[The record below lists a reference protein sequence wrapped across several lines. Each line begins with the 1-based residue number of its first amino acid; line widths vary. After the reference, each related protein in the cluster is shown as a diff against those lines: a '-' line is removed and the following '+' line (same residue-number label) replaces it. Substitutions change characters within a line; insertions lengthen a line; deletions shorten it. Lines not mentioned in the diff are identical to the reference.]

1 MKTKAIALIIM
12 LSVGSIAA
20 AQYYNEYYHR
30 TGDTV
35 QGQPDNGYFMWWGM
49 EDLLQNNHGF
59 LINYDDGQRGV
70 WMAPYYTPTPLK
82 ILGIAGFPFSQGGEP
97 SVDYTTVPE
106 YFYLYDNGSTTE
118 QKTASSLVFRK
129 RVPWDRTQPDRK
141 FRCRYTNYWADSC
154 CSRPDVDVV
163 GDGLYECYFDSAVIV
178 TDTFYVGWS
187 CHCNV
192 LPPGTSTRTQ
202 YLAVYPSPVVRTQCT
217 AADTMFSEPLAPGIH
232 CPLNPNVFPCY
243 FPVFDY
249 YVCQDT
255 ALSSN
260 PASPDLVWTPIKLK
274 KFYLVYPII
283 EVDTTVPPTRLC
295 DPVQNLQAVTDG
307 DSCAIFTWDDF
318 LHYTY
323 CELEYYA
330 LMDGYV
336 SHQTETVYG
345 NNMLRVCGLDPEK
358 TYRVRARA
366 FCDTSKIETE
376 WSPWVMFDL
385 HNDNGIEAG
394 DTYLSR
400 CTYLSPNPAEGSVTV
415 ASSFGLTM
423 VEVYN
428 MRGVLVYSEPAGFST
443 PAVIDLK
450 GWPAG
455 QYIVV
460 VHTPQG
466 RTAKSLTVVK

>member
-1 MKTKAIALIIM
+1 MKTKALALIIM
-12 LSVGSIAA
+12 LAAGSAA
-20 AQYYNEYYHR
+20 SAQYYNEYYHR

-35 QGQPDNGYFMWWGM
+35 MYQADNGYYMWWGM
-49 EDLLQNNHGF
+49 EDLIRDNHRVD
-59 LINYDDGQRGV
+59 IAYHESWRGV
-70 WMAPYYTPTPLK
+70 WMAPYYTPTPIK
-82 ILGIAGFPFSQGGEP
+82 ILGIAGIPIGAWH
-97 SVDYTTVPE
+97 DMYDTMNTLCPE
-106 YFYLYDNGSTTE
+106 YYYLYDHDAELSA
-118 QKTASSLVFRK
+118 KPVFKKNVQLDLRNSH
-129 RVPWDRTQPDRK
+129 
-141 FRCRYTNYWADSC
+141 RYLAFHNSYVYESPITDSC
-154 CSRPDVDVV
+154 CSFLVTSNHRR
-163 GDGLYECYFDSAVIV
+163 LYEFYFDTAVVV
-178 TDTFYVGWS
+178 TDTFYIGWS
-187 CHCNV
+187 YH
-192 LPPGTSTRTQ
+192 TQ
-202 YLAVYPSPVVRTQCT
+202 SGVEGNEDVIQAIVSSWRVRTPCGPEDT
-217 AADTMFSEPLAPGIH
+217 AFTEQRDPNGVWYAPAIG
-232 CPLNPNVFPCY
+232 NNTCY

-249 YVCQDT
+249 FVCEDT
-255 ALSSN
+255 TIFSN
-260 PASPDLVWTPIKLK
+260 PASPNLDWTHIRQRA
-274 KFYLVYPII
+274 FYMVYPII
-283 EVDTTVPPTRLC
+283 EVDTTLPPTRLC

-336 SHQTETVYG
+336 SHQTETVFG

-385 HNDNGIEAG
+385 HNDNGIEAS